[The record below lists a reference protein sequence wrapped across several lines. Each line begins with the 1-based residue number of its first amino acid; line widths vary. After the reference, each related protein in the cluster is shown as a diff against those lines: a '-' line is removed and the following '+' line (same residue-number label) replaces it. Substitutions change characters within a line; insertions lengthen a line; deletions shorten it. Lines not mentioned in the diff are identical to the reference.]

1 MKPIGLSIE
10 IKIDPFTIAVVL
22 FSCRAIYIITGTKVL
37 VGELLNDV
45 NKTSDITSFFTKL

>member
-10 IKIDPFTIAVVL
+10 IRIDPFTIAVVL
-22 FSCRAIYIITGTKVL
+22 FSCRVIYIITKVL

-45 NKTSDITSFFTKL
+45 NETSDITSFFTKL

>member
-22 FSCRAIYIITGTKVL
+22 FSCRAIYIITSTKVM

-45 NKTSDITSFFTKL
+45 NKTSDTTSFFTKL